1 MIEKTFA
8 IIKPGAVSDK
18 VTGKIISMIEDAG
31 FNILNMDKVTIPTE
45 IAEELYAEH
54 KARPFFGE
62 MVKSM
67 TSSPV
72 IILQLE
78 KDNAIADWRTL
89 MGATNPAN
97 ADAGTVRKLY
107 GKSIGDN
114 ATHGSDSAASA
125 ERELAIF
132 FGSDEFDDED
142 EDCRSSC

>member
-31 FNILNMDKVTIPTE
+31 FDILEMQKIMMS
-45 IAEELYAEH
+45 EEEAQALYAEH
-54 KARPFFGE
+54 KEKPFFGE
-62 MVKSM
+62 MVSSM

-72 IILQLE
+72 IVMMLSKE
-78 KDNAIADWRTL
+78 NAIAAWRDL

-97 ADAGTVRKLY
+97 AAEGTIRKLY
-107 GKSIGDN
+107 GKSIGSN

-125 ERELAIF
+125 ARELDIF
-132 FGSDEFDDED
+132 FGG
-142 EDCRSSC
+142 CCGTC